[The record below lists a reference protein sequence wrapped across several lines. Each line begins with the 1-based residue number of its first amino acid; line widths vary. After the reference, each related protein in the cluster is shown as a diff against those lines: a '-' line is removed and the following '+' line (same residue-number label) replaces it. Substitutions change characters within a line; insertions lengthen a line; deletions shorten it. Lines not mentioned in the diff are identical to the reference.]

1 MVNILL
7 PTLPNA
13 HQGVFPKT
21 GGIGTIVYI
30 LVGST
35 FMILTICSFRR
46 KQL

>member
-1 MVNILL
+1 M
-7 PTLPNA
+7 
-13 HQGVFPKT
+13 
-21 GGIGTIVYI
+21 GTIVYI

>member
-1 MVNILL
+1 M
-7 PTLPNA
+7 
-13 HQGVFPKT
+13 
-21 GGIGTIVYI
+21 